1 VSAPRAAIA
10 ADRIWDGEMMGLRID
25 GVAVLIVRAGG
36 ALRAYRDACA
46 HQGVPLS
53 EGTLEGTTLTCRAHG
68 WCYDVATGRGINP
81 CDARLVPLA
90 IEVRDGQVLVDARG
104 VTA

>member
-1 VSAPRAAIA
+1 VSARRPVIA
-10 ADRIWDGEMMGLRID
+10 EDRIWDGEMLGLRVD
-25 GVAVLIVRAGG
+25 GVAVLLVRTGG

-68 WCYDVATGRGINP
+68 WCYDVTTGRGINP
-81 CDARLVPLA
+81 CEARLVPLPL
-90 IEVRDGQVLVDARG
+90 EVRDGEVLVDARG
-104 VTA
+104 AAS